1 MASTEKYFESDE
13 IFNSLY
19 PETVAALS
27 RKHWTPL
34 LVAKKASDFLAQKGA
49 NILDVGSGSGKF
61 CLAAAYHHPEVKF
74 TGIEQREHLVKISG
88 EVANKLQLQ
97 NVEFLHGNFT
107 DLDFNNYTHVYFYNS
122 FYENLSGTEKIDLTV
137 NFSPELFHVYT
148 YNFLRKMEKMPAG
161 TRLVTYHIL
170 EEMLP
175 GYHIVGTDI
184 NNMLKFWT
192 KA

>member
-13 IFNSLY
+13 MFNSLY

-88 EVANKLQLQ
+88 EVASKLHLK
-97 NVEFLHGNFT
+97 NVEFIHGNFT